1 MDKSLFFLF
10 MAFLMFWLILD
21 EVYGNKIIGNFID
34 NMLGR
39 DTDTAAASLQS
50 KVSDLKYMTGGIK

>member
-10 MAFLMFWLILD
+10 LSFLMFWLILD
-21 EVYGNKIIGNFID
+21 EVYGNHIIGNFID

-39 DTDTAAASLQS
+39 TAET
-50 KVSDLKYMTGGIK
+50 V

>member
-10 MAFLMFWLILD
+10 LSFLMFWLILD

-39 DTDTAAASLQS
+39 SGETA
-50 KVSDLKYMTGGIK
+50 